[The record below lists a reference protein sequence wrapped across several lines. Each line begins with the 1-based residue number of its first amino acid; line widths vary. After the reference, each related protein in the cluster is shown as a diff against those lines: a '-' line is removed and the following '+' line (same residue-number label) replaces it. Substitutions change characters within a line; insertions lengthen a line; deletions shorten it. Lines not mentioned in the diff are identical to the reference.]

1 MFSTLNWETT
11 GEGYKVCPQGHVFD
25 QNIYDRY
32 DDRGEYLRIIQ
43 KMGSQES
50 CEGCPFEGECCKSK
64 KHQKIVSR
72 DAVLDEFHAAVD
84 ENLSTE
90 VGKELKKQRSI
101 QVEGAFGV
109 IKQDMK
115 FTRFTR
121 RGLKNAKMEF
131 LIVCLGYNL
140 RKYHKYRLKKEKEER
155 EKSLLN

>member
-1 MFSTLNWETT
+1 MIGLRKFISYLEDRNLTS
-11 GEGYKVCPQGHVFD
+11 YS
-25 QNIYDRY
+25 NIHFACITKKNDIR
-32 DDRGEYLRIIQ
+32 RIV
-43 KMGSQES
+43 
-50 CEGCPFEGECCKSK
+50 P
-64 KHQKIVSR
+64 
-72 DAVLDEFHAAVD
+72 DEFYAVVD

-90 VGKELKKQRSI
+90 FGRELKRQRSI

-140 RKYHKYRLKKEKEER
+140 RKYHKYRLKREKEER
-155 EKSLLN
+155 EKLLLN